1 MEHRMAT
8 NGRAVTEL
16 GTMNVLLGGV
26 ALLGWLAV
34 ALLAVFDQ
42 LPHDWTETLRHASD
56 VVFFLILLGGPACL
70 PAGIGLL
77 KRRRWA
83 RRLTMGLGGVAGVLA
98 ITGFALVCFGVL
110 RTSGIGDFFNL
121 SLFAAYSVGVFA
133 TLWNETSS
141 QDAEADRPRE

>member
-1 MEHRMAT
+1 MAT
-8 NGRAVTEL
+8 NGRTVTEL
-16 GTMNVLLGGV
+16 GTMNVLIGGV

-42 LPHDWTETLRHASD
+42 LPHDWPETLRHASD

-83 RRLTMGLGGVAGVLA
+83 RRLTMVLGGVAGVLA

-110 RTSGIGDFFNL
+110 RTSGIGDFLNL